1 MNKYDKMLALNKKA
15 SDEKIERARKAIF
28 ELMDDKEKVTVPKL
42 MEKTGL
48 SRGFFYKNPDVRRA
62 VEQVME
68 QQAGMSH
75 PRKNILDM
83 AMNNEIAILHK
94 QLRTLQI
101 ENEELQKENEK
112 LKKALER
119 KKQGTASESVKK
131 EIEYISYRNRNG

>member
-15 SDEKIERARKAIF
+15 SNEKIERARKAIF
-28 ELMDDKEKVTVPKL
+28 ELIDEKEKVTIPKL

-48 SRGFFYKNPDVRRA
+48 SRGFFNKNPDVR
-62 VEQVME
+62 QVVDQAME
-68 QQAGMSH
+68 QQAGMIH

-101 ENEELQKENEK
+101 EKEELQQENEK

-119 KKQGTASESVKK
+119 KNRELL
-131 EIEYISYRNRNG
+131 RNL

>member
-62 VEQVME
+62 VDELME

-94 QLRTLQI
+94 QLQPY
-101 ENEELQKENEK
+101 K
-112 LKKALER
+112 LKTKNCRR
-119 KKQGTASESVKK
+119 KMKS
-131 EIEYISYRNRNG
+131 

>member
-1 MNKYDKMLALNKKA
+1 MNKYDKMLAVNKKA

-42 MEKTGL
+42 MERTGL

-62 VEQVME
+62 VDQVMG

-75 PRKNILDM
+75 PKKNILDM

-94 QLRTLQI
+94 QLKTLQV
-101 ENEELQKENEK
+101 EKEELQKENEK

-119 KKQGTASESVKK
+119 KNRELL
-131 EIEYISYRNRNG
+131 RNL

>member
-28 ELMDDKEKVTVPKL
+28 ELMDDKEEVTVPKL

-119 KKQGTASESVKK
+119 KNRELL
-131 EIEYISYRNRNG
+131 RNL

>member
-15 SDEKIERARKAIF
+15 SNEKIERARKAIF
-28 ELMDDKEKVTVPKL
+28 ELIDEKEKVTIPKL

-48 SRGFFYKNPDVRRA
+48 SRGFFYKNPDVRRVVDQA
-62 VEQVME
+62 ME

-101 ENEELQKENEK
+101 EKEELQQENEK

-119 KKQGTASESVKK
+119 KNRELL
-131 EIEYISYRNRNG
+131 RNL